1 MFLFLSWHEQQM
13 ECFKDLKKKKKK
25 RLYNKSQNDAALPV
39 FLDLKHFSW
48 SMAWPVHPSFHCIFG
63 SKFAHQIGYE
73 ATVCSQMGGCLLVSF
88 AL

>member
-1 MFLFLSWHEQQM
+1 MFQR
-13 ECFKDLKKKKKK
+13 FKKKKKKK